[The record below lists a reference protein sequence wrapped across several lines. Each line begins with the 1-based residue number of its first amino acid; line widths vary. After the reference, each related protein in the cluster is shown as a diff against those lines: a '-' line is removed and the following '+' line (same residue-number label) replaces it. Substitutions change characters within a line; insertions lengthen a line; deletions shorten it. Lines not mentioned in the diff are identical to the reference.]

1 MGGNVTYVIQE
12 YPDLILIEIMGNVA
26 YDAETQ

>member
-1 MGGNVTYVIQE
+1 MGGNVTFVIQE
-12 YPDLILIEIMGNVA
+12 YPDLILIEITRNLA